1 MKTNG
6 DSRMGLKR
14 MSAESRCAV
23 AKPSIPIAIEG
34 YNVKIFTDNIEENAL
49 EQIKELL
56 SIDVFSDKKIRI
68 MPDVHAGAGCVIGFT
83 GDLGDKVIP
92 NIVGVDIG
100 CGMRILNLGKLS
112 EIDFHAFHE
121 HILGN
126 VPSGMWVREDK
137 RGFKPL
143 VGEEMEIYREAKQ
156 LVTELYCYREIKDSG
171 RINKAIGSLGG
182 GNHFIE
188 LDKDDEGNV
197 YLVIHTGSRN
207 LGKQVA
213 DIYQAKAVKHLTDG
227 ADEFEETIKRTIE
240 EYKSAGR
247 RSELQSVIKKMRK
260 EHQDAEPN
268 LPAALCYVEGEG
280 REHYLH
286 DMRLCQRWAVL
297 NRKLISLLLIR
308 FFFDKLK
315 SDKVD
320 DFPGVEVK
328 EEFES
333 VHNYIS
339 DENIIRKGSISAAE
353 GERCIIPLNMRD
365 GSLLCTGKGN
375 PDWNYS
381 APHGAGRVLSRTQAY
396 EKITIEDFEASMQ
409 GIYSESVNDF
419 TRDES
424 PMVYKPAEEIIA
436 NIGDTVTIDTIIR
449 PIFNFKAS

>member
-1 MKTNG
+1 MKT
-6 DSRMGLKR
+6 
-14 MSAESRCAV
+14 
-23 AKPSIPIAIEG
+23 IEG
-34 YNVKIFTDNIEENAL
+34 YDVKIFTDNIENSAL

-56 SIDVFSDKKIRI
+56 SINVFADKKIRI

-83 GDLGDKVIP
+83 GNLGDKVIP

-100 CGMRILNLGKLS
+100 CGMRILKLGKL
-112 EIDFHAFHE
+112 EDIDFHAFHE
-121 HILGN
+121 HIRAN
-126 VPSGMWVREDK
+126 VPSGKIVREDK
-137 RGFKPL
+137 FGFKPL
-143 VGEEMEIYREAKQ
+143 VGEEMDIYRGAKE
-156 LVTELYCYREIKDSG
+156 LVTNLYCYRELKDSG

-213 DIYQAKAVKHLTDG
+213 EIYQAKAVKHLTEG

-240 EYKSAGR
+240 EYKAAGR
-247 RSELQSVIKKMRK
+247 RSELQDVIKKMRK
-260 EHQDAEPN
+260 GQHEATPS
-268 LPAALCYVEGEG
+268 LPSALCYVEGDT
-280 REHYLH
+280 RENYLH
-286 DMRLCQRWAVL
+286 DMRVCQHWAVL
-297 NRKLISLLLIR
+297 NRKLISLLLMR
-308 FFFDKLK
+308 FFRGAHIL
-315 SDKVD
+315 
-320 DFPGVEVK
+320 

-339 DENIIRKGSISAAE
+339 NDNIIRKGAISAAA

-375 PDWNYS
+375 PDWNCS

-396 EKITIEDFEASMQ
+396 EKITLEDFEASMQ

-424 PMVYKPAEEIIA
+424 PMVYKPTSEIIN
-436 NIGDTVTIDTIIR
+436 NIRDTVNIDTIIR
-449 PIFNFKAS
+449 PMFNFKAS

>member
-1 MKTNG
+1 MR
-6 DSRMGLKR
+6 S
-14 MSAESRCAV
+14 
-23 AKPSIPIAIEG
+23 IEG
-34 YNVKIFTDNIEENAL
+34 YDVKIFTDNVEKIAI
-49 EQIKELL
+49 EQIKQLL
-56 SIDVFSDKKIRI
+56 SIDVFSCCQIRI

-100 CGMRILNLGKLS
+100 CGILVQPFQWLK
-112 EIDFHAFHE
+112 EINFHTFNE
-121 HILGN
+121 FILGII
-126 VPSGMWVREDK
+126 PSGRNHRSDK
-137 RGFKPL
+137 YIPL
-143 VGEEMEIYREAKQ
+143 PQKYMDRYIEAKSIIRQ
-156 LVTELYCYREIKDSG
+156 IHCYRELKDVK
-171 RINKAIGSLGG
+171 RLNKSIGTLGG

-188 LDKDDEGNV
+188 LDKDEQGV
-197 YLVIHTGSRN
+197 YYLVVHTGSRN

-240 EYKSAGR
+240 EYKAAGR

-260 EHQDAEPN
+260 EHQEAEPR
-268 LPAALCYVEGEG
+268 LPASRCFVVGEG

-297 NRKLISLLLIR
+297 NRKLISLLLLR
-308 FFFDKLK
+308 F
-315 SDKVD
+315 
-320 DFPGVEVK
+320 FPGVVVK

-396 EKITIEDFEASMQ
+396 EKITMEDFEASMQ

-436 NIGDTVTIDTIIR
+436 NIGETVSIDTIIR
-449 PIFNFKAS
+449 PIFNFKASK

>member
-1 MKTNG
+1 MKT
-6 DSRMGLKR
+6 
-14 MSAESRCAV
+14 
-23 AKPSIPIAIEG
+23 IEG
-34 YNVKIFTDNIEENAL
+34 HDVKIFTDNIEENAL

-121 HILGN
+121 HIRGN
-126 VPSGMWVREDK
+126 VPSGMIVRED
-137 RGFKPL
+137 RFGFKPL
-143 VGEEMEIYREAKQ
+143 VGEEMDIYREAKQ
-156 LVTELYCYREIKDSG
+156 LVIELYCYREIKDSG

-227 ADEFEETIKRTIE
+227 ADEFEEIIKRTIE
-240 EYKSAGR
+240 EYKAAGR
-247 RSELQSVIKKMRK
+247 RSELQSVIKKMHK
-260 EHQDAEPN
+260 EHQEAEPR

-297 NRKLISLLLIR
+297 NRKLISLLLMR
-308 FFFDKLK
+308 FFP
-315 SDKVD
+315 V
-320 DFPGVEVK
+320 VEVK

-339 DENIIRKGSISAAE
+339 DDNIIRKGSISAAL

-375 PDWNYS
+375 PDWNCS

-396 EKITIEDFEASMQ
+396 EKITMEDFEASMQ

-436 NIGDTVTIDTIIR
+436 NIGDTVCIDTIIR

>member
-1 MKTNG
+1 MKTI
-6 DSRMGLKR
+6 D
-14 MSAESRCAV
+14 
-23 AKPSIPIAIEG
+23 G
-34 YNVKIFTDNIEENAL
+34 YDVKIFTDNIEETAL

-100 CGMRILNLGKLS
+100 CGMRVLNLGRIS
-112 EIDFHAFHE
+112 EIDYHAFNE

-126 VPSGMWVREDK
+126 VPSGKIVRED
-137 RGFKPL
+137 RFGFKPL
-143 VGEEMEIYREAKQ
+143 VGEEMDIYREAKQ
-156 LVTELYCYREIKDSG
+156 LVTELYCYRELKETG

-188 LDKDDEGNV
+188 LDKDDEDNV

-213 DIYQAKAVKHLTDG
+213 DIYQAKAIKHLTAG
-227 ADEFEETIKRTIE
+227 ADEFEQTIRRTIE
-240 EYKSAGR
+240 EYKAAGR
-247 RSELQSVIKKMRK
+247 RAELQNVIKKMRK
-260 EHQDAEPN
+260 EYKEAEPS
-268 LPAALCYVEGEG
+268 LPTDLCYVEGDA
-280 REHYLH
+280 REQYLH

-297 NRKLISLLLIR
+297 NRKLISLLLLR
-308 FFFDKLK
+308 F
-315 SDKVD
+315 
-320 DFPGVEVK
+320 FPGVEVK

-339 DENIIRKGSISAAE
+339 DENIIRKGSILAAE

-365 GSLLCTGKGN
+365 GSLICTGKGN
-375 PDWNYS
+375 PDWNCS

-396 EKITIEDFEASMQ
+396 DKITMEDFEASMQ

-436 NIGDTVTIDTIIR
+436 NIGDTVNIDTIIR
-449 PIFNFKAS
+449 PIFNFKASK

>member
-1 MKTNG
+1 MKT
-6 DSRMGLKR
+6 
-14 MSAESRCAV
+14 
-23 AKPSIPIAIEG
+23 IEG
-34 YNVKIFTDNIEENAL
+34 YDVKIFTDNIEENAL
-49 EQIKELL
+49 EQIKELI

-100 CGMRILNLGKLS
+100 CGMRILNLGKADD
-112 EIDFHAFHE
+112 IDYHAFHE
-121 HILGN
+121 HIKAN
-126 VPSGMWVREDK
+126 VPSGMLIREEK
-137 RGFKPL
+137 RGFKQL
-143 VGEEMEIYREAKQ
+143 AGEEMDIYREAKK
-156 LVTELYCYREIKDSG
+156 LVLALRCYRELKYSD

-213 DIYQAKAVKHLTDG
+213 EIYQARAIKHLTEG
-227 ADEFEETIKRTIE
+227 ADEFEEAIRRTIE
-240 EYKSAGR
+240 EYKAAGR
-247 RSELQSVIKKMRK
+247 RSELQGVIKNMRK
-260 EHQDAEPN
+260 NQQLAEPMF
-268 LPAALCYVEGEG
+268 PRDLCYVEGEA
-280 REHYLH
+280 REDYLH
-286 DMRLCQRWAVL
+286 DMRLCQRWASL
-297 NRKLISLLLIR
+297 NRELISLLLLK
-308 FFFDKLK
+308 FFPDT
-315 SDKVD
+315 SV
-320 DFPGVEVK
+320 V

-333 VHNYIS
+333 IHNYIS
-339 DENIIRKGSISAAE
+339 DDNIIRKGSISAAA

-375 PDWNYS
+375 PDWNCS

-396 EKITIEDFEASMQ
+396 AQIKMEDFEASMS

-424 PMVYKPAEEIIA
+424 PMAYKPADEIIA
-436 NIGDTVTIDTIIR
+436 NIGDTVKIDTIIR
-449 PIFNFKAS
+449 PIFNFKASK

>member
-1 MKTNG
+1 MIMKT
-6 DSRMGLKR
+6 
-14 MSAESRCAV
+14 
-23 AKPSIPIAIEG
+23 IEG
-34 YNVKIFTDNIEENAL
+34 YDVKIFTDNVEESAL

-100 CGMRILNLGKLS
+100 CGMRILNLGKLAD
-112 EIDFHAFHE
+112 IDYHAFHE
-121 HILGN
+121 HIRSN
-126 VPSGMWVREDK
+126 VPSGKIVREDK
-137 RGFKPL
+137 FGFKPL
-143 VGEEMEIYREAKQ
+143 VGEEMEIYCEAKK
-156 LVTELYCYREIKDSG
+156 LVTELFCYRELKDSG
-171 RINKAIGSLGG
+171 RINKSIGSLGG

-188 LDKDDEGNV
+188 LDKDDEENV

-213 DIYQAKAVKHLTDG
+213 EIYQAKAVKHLTAG
-227 ADEFEETIKRTIE
+227 ADEFEETIRRTIE
-240 EYKSAGR
+240 EYKAAGR
-247 RSELQSVIKKMRK
+247 RSELQGVIKKMRK
-260 EHQDAEPN
+260 SMEGR
-268 LPAALCYVEGEG
+268 LPAVRPDLCYLEGEG

-286 DMRLCQRWAVL
+286 DMRICQRWAVL
-297 NRKLISLLLIR
+297 NRKLIALLLVK
-308 FFFDKLK
+308 FFGSQRL
-315 SDKVD
+315 
-320 DFPGVEVK
+320 EAAQQW
-328 EEFES
+328 ES

-339 DENIIRKGSISAAE
+339 DDNIIRKGSISAAA

-375 PDWNYS
+375 PDWNCS

-396 EKITIEDFEASMQ
+396 EKITMKDFEASMQ

-424 PMVYKPAEEIIA
+424 PMVYKPTSEIIA

>member
-1 MKTNG
+1 
-6 DSRMGLKR
+6 
-14 MSAESRCAV
+14 
-23 AKPSIPIAIEG
+23 
-34 YNVKIFTDNIEENAL
+34 
-49 EQIKELL
+49 
-56 SIDVFSDKKIRI
+56 
-68 MPDVHAGAGCVIGFT
+68 
-83 GDLGDKVIP
+83 
-92 NIVGVDIG
+92 
-100 CGMRILNLGKLS
+100 MRVLNLGKLT
-112 EIDFHAFHE
+112 EIEFHAFHE
-121 HILGN
+121 HIRGN
-126 VPSGMWVREDK
+126 VPSGMIVREE
-137 RGFKPL
+137 RFGFKPL
-143 VGEEMEIYREAKQ
+143 VGEEMVIYREAKQ
-156 LVTELYCYREIKDSG
+156 LVTELHCYRELKDSG

-188 LDKDDEGNV
+188 LDKDDEENV

-240 EYKSAGR
+240 EYKAAGR

-260 EHQDAEPN
+260 EHQEAEPR

-297 NRKLISLLLIR
+297 NRKLISLLLLR
-308 FFFDKLK
+308 F
-315 SDKVD
+315 
-320 DFPGVEVK
+320 FPGVVVK

-365 GSLLCTGKGN
+365 GSLLCTGRGN
-375 PDWNYS
+375 PDWNCS

-396 EKITIEDFEASMQ
+396 EKITMEDFEASMQ

-436 NIGDTVTIDTIIR
+436 NIGDTVSIDTIIR
-449 PIFNFKAS
+449 PIFNFKASK